1 MANRILLQT
10 LLRFSDDIKSGAAK
24 VQDVIT
30 DYFNTTG
37 KSVTDEERGIILKEF
52 QDNAPSNVE
61 PIDFGQNIKGI
72 YDEAQGPGAGDAMV
86 EALKSPGAKKSKEI
100 MEEAL
105 GVTLRG
111 DETFGEL
118 MEMKNA
124 LKTKEADNTPSFI
137 KDFDKNLDRLAFAR
151 FNKAYKDLEIDE
163 KDTILASMRKVGD
176 EVFGTSTVP
185 DPIKDF
191 DKNLDRLA
199 LARFN
204 KTYKELDVDE
214 KDSILATMKKIGD
227 EVFGTK
233 KEGLASLYPKG
244 ETDSIFDIKNDKR
257 MEVAE
262 FMKAMRAAGIK
273 NEDVMKTAKITD
285 VAEGKRAATTL
296 ARAADMGA
304 DTKIKQ
310 ELLGTLDEDI
320 ATNSPRFFQEEY
332 MGFDSMGNLLEN
344 ISTTVNN
351 GIYDDLLQQGVPEEK
366 VDEVFR
372 YIANIR
378 DNVKYDPKALVRKI
392 AEDLELEDIKYDTT
406 FWDNYIDEILIR
418 IQKPAPRF
426 ADGGLV

>member
-1 MANRILLQT
+1 MANRLLLQT
-10 LLRFSDDIKSGAAK
+10 LLKFSDDIKSGAAK
-24 VQDVIT
+24 VQDIVT

-37 KSVTDEERGIILKEF
+37 KSVTDEERSIILKEF

-118 MEMKNA
+118 ME
-124 LKTKEADNTPSFI
+124 I
-137 KDFDKNLDRLAFAR
+137 KKS
-151 FNKAYKDLEIDE
+151 LE
-163 KDTILASMRKVGD
+163 
-176 EVFGTSTVP
+176 
-185 DPIKDF
+185 
-191 DKNLDRLA
+191 
-199 LARFN
+199 
-204 KTYKELDVDE
+204 
-214 KDSILATMKKIGD
+214 
-227 EVFGTK
+227 TK
-233 KEGLASLYPKG
+233 KPDQGLGSLFPKG

-273 NEDVMKTAKITD
+273 NEDVMNVAKNPDI
-285 VAEGKRAATTL
+285 AEGKRAATSL

-310 ELLGTLDEDI
+310 EILSELDDDI
-320 ATNSPRFFQEEY
+320 ANYGPDWWRG
-332 MGFDSMGNLLEN
+332 MGYNDGPMGRESVGNLLEN
-344 ISTTVNN
+344 LTTTVNN
-351 GIYDDLLQQGVPEEK
+351 GIYDDLLQRGVPEEK
-366 VDEVFR
+366 VDEVFT
-372 YIANIR
+372 YIARIR

-392 AEDLELEDIKYDTT
+392 AEDLEMEDIKYDTT
-406 FWDNYIDEILIR
+406 FWDNYLDEILTR
-418 IQKPAPRF
+418 IQKPEPRF
-426 ADGGLV
+426 ADGGLI